1 MKLTE
6 NNTKLK
12 EKQETNKKKLKKA
25 SENATQIMR

>member
-12 EKQETNKKKLKKA
+12 EKQENNKKKLKKA
-25 SENATQIMR
+25 SENST